1 MATVAITPDQDKI
14 TAEIFIAA
22 PPERVFP
29 AITDPQQMPKWWG
42 QQGMYRITEWTG
54 DLRPGGKWTSLG
66 VGADGVSFRVEGEY
80 LEVDPPRLLTYTWIA
95 SWSGARQ
102 TTVRWELAPHA
113 VHGLQHSGP
122 QKVGTGTM
130 VKLRHEGFAAAPK
143 EALNHAQGWTIC
155 IAAAGN
161 GSVQKNKNY
170 QLQITKLQ
178 ITNSPIP
185 NYSIIHFP
193 RLALY
198 LPRICR
204 PSPKRLSTSKLS
216 AAR

>member
-102 TTVRWELAPHA
+102 TTVRWDSWNSFATSSSANRPVAASAFMLR
-113 VHGLQHSGP
+113 SRRMT
-122 QKVGTGTM
+122 TG
-130 VKLRHEGFAAAPK
+130 
-143 EALNHAQGWTIC
+143 
-155 IAAAGN
+155 
-161 GSVQKNKNY
+161 GS
-170 QLQITKLQ
+170 L
-178 ITNSPIP
+178 
-185 NYSIIHFP
+185 
-193 RLALY
+193 
-198 LPRICR
+198 
-204 PSPKRLSTSKLS
+204 
-216 AAR
+216 

>member
-95 SWSGARQ
+95 SWSGSANHCALGAR
-102 TTVRWELAPHA
+102 APRGSWPTA
-113 VHGLQHSGP
+113 FWTAKGGHGHDGKTSS
-122 QKVGTGTM
+122 
-130 VKLRHEGFAAAPK
+130 RGFRRRS
-143 EALNHAQGWTIC
+143 QG
-155 IAAAGN
+155 
-161 GSVQKNKNY
+161 
-170 QLQITKLQ
+170 
-178 ITNSPIP
+178 
-185 NYSIIHFP
+185 
-193 RLALY
+193 
-198 LPRICR
+198 
-204 PSPKRLSTSKLS
+204 S
-216 AAR
+216 A